1 MKMRNGIEGTQSE
14 LVRAHGLRRS
24 RYRGKAKLDLQH
36 QLIGAACNIKRWL
49 RLMAW
54 ELKAKAAHVLEAVVC
69 GNGGM
74 PEQES
79 ANPQA
84 KPATPEQVDCSKCIR
99 VSATRHPAR
108 PLVPQPPIGGFGEHP
123 TN

>member
-1 MKMRNGIEGTQSE
+1 MKVRNGIEGTQSE

-54 ELKAKAAHVLEAVVC
+54 ELKAKAAHALEAVVC

-74 PEQES
+74 PGAEICQF
-79 ANPQA
+79 
-84 KPATPEQVDCSKCIR
+84 T
-99 VSATRHPAR
+99 
-108 PLVPQPPIGGFGEHP
+108 G
-123 TN
+123 